1 MNKIAITF
9 NHKMKTLLIICAG
22 CFLSGNGLADPLL
35 DAIKQAQKD
44 YKEQRVKRADYLS
57 TVETLDLENSTYA
70 GSELY
75 KVFTDNRPQI
85 GEEKKV
91 FSGDKMVIQRTGKIV
106 PCIIPKETW
115 TRTIKR
121 MVVGEMIFEIK
132 KDRKLCRLLND
143 SEQYI
148 SDYSMAAQF
157 GENFET
163 MTAIVWKKRD
173 KFRFAVMDKM
183 NTVKEDA
190 IEGKDFEYTK
200 AFKSTPNRLQQSIE
214 YSGRIDSALTFI
226 YSEFDENIARVA
238 FTREF
243 TVDLNE
249 GNMGGFKGAVFEV
262 LEATNFEIA
271 YKIIRHFP

>member
-1 MNKIAITF
+1 MNKLAITF
-9 NHKMKTLLIICAG
+9 YHKMKILLIICAS
-22 CFLSGNGLADPLL
+22 CFLSGNGLADPLN
-35 DAIKQAQKD
+35 DAVKKGIKAFN
-44 YKEQRVKRADYLS
+44 EQRVKRADYLS

-70 GSELY
+70 GKELY
-75 KVFTDNRPQI
+75 KVFTDNRPRI

-91 FSGDKMVIQRTGKIV
+91 FSGDKMVIQRMGKIV

-121 MVVGEMIFEIK
+121 MVVGEMFFEIK
-132 KDRKLCRLLND
+132 KDRKLCQTLYN
-143 SEQYI
+143 SEEYI

-157 GENFET
+157 GESFET

-173 KFRFAVMDKM
+173 KFRFAVSAKM
-183 NTVKEDA
+183 NTVKKDA

-200 AFKSTPNRLQQSIE
+200 AFKSIPNRLQQSIE
-214 YSGRIDSALTFI
+214 YSGRKGSLLTFI
-226 YSEFDENIARVA
+226 YSEFDENMARDA

-243 TVDLNE
+243 SVDLNE
-249 GNMGGFKGAVFEV
+249 GNMGGFKGAIFEV

-271 YKIIRHFP
+271 YKIKRHFP